1 MSFVT
6 ASKDSTIIEKVADL
20 VVNLVNMN
28 GEGGSEVNLITDLNN
43 FEEREAQENQSH
55 TILS

>member
-6 ASKDSTIIEKVADL
+6 ASKDSAIIEKVADL
-20 VVNLVNMN
+20 VVNLANMN

>member
-43 FEEREAQENQSH
+43 FEEREAHENQSH
-55 TILS
+55 NFLG